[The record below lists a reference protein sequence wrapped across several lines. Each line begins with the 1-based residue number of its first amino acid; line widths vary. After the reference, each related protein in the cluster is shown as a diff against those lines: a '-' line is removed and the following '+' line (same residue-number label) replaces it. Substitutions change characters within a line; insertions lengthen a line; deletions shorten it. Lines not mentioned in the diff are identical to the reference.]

1 MWQTSLSSVRP
12 TAGSFQ
18 SMVRIRRENCGRT
31 GPKAA
36 RQLGEYD
43 TVALRD
49 EGSEWAVVQRAIAG
63 NASAQEQLFADHSDR
78 LYRTAFSI
86 VRNKEDAEDA
96 LQDGL
101 FKAFTRLPSFQ
112 GQSCFSTWLT
122 RIVINAALMIR
133 RRKSAH
139 PEWSLEETLDDKPRQ
154 LLNRLVDKG
163 HDPEKICADTET
175 DTLVEEHVGQLSPM
189 LQTAFRLRAIEGLST
204 QELSHALG
212 IPRTTLKSRFF
223 RARRKLA
230 LGLRGSLE
238 TKTSARS
245 GTENKAVQ

>member
-1 MWQTSLSSVRP
+1 MWQTSSSSVRP

-18 SMVRIRRENCGRT
+18 SMVRIRRENIRRT
-31 GPKAA
+31 GPKASP
-36 RQLGEYD
+36 QLGQYD

-63 NASAQEQLFADHSDR
+63 SASAQEQLFAYHGDR

-101 FKAFTRLPSFQ
+101 FKAFTSLPSFQ

-139 PEWSLEETLDDKPRQ
+139 PECSLEETLDDQPRQ
-154 LLNRLVDKG
+154 LLNRLVDKRR
-163 HDPEKICADTET
+163 DPETTCADTET

-189 LQTAFRLRAIEGLST
+189 LQTAFCLRAIEGFSI
-204 QELSHALG
+204 QESSHELG

-223 RARRKLA
+223 RARHKLA
-230 LGLRGSLE
+230 LGLRAAFE
-238 TKTSARS
+238 KKTSARS
-245 GTENKAVQ
+245 SADNKAVQ